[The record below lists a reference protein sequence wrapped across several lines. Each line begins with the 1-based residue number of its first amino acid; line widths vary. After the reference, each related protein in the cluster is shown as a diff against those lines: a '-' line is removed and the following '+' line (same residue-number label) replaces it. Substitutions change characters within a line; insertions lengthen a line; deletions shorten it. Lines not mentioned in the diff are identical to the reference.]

1 MGILDRFKNKVVTI
15 TSYKLITQSGSGFF
29 NYDGKLYQ
37 SDIVRACIR
46 PKAQAVGKIIG
57 KHIREDPAG
66 LKINPEPYIK
76 FLLEEPN
83 PYMTGQMLHEKMT
96 IQLMLNNNA
105 FAHIQ
110 RDENGYPVAIY
121 PIPANAVEAIQD
133 ENFNLYLKF
142 QMANGRSYTF
152 KYSDIIHLRRDFN
165 SNDIFGD
172 NPATALTQLMEIV
185 TTTDQGIINAIKNSN
200 VIKWLLKFH
209 TTLKPEDIKKQTKQF
224 VDDFLKI
231 EDATDGSSAG
241 AAATD
246 AKFDAQQVTPNDY
259 VPNASLVDK
268 TIDRIYNFFNTNKNI
283 IQSSFNEDGWISYYE
298 AEIEPVV
305 MQLSGE
311 YTRKIFSRRER
322 GFGNKIVFE
331 STNLSFAS
339 MQTKLGLVQFVD
351 RGIMNPNEVREILN
365 LAPIAEGD
373 VYVRRLDTRPTTE

>member
-1 MGILDRFKNKVVTI
+1 MGILDRFKNKAVTI

-209 TTLKPEDIKKQTKQF
+209 TTLRPEDIKKQTKQF

-268 TIDRIYNFFNTNKNI
+268 TTDRIYNFFNTNKNI

>member
-15 TSYKLITQSGSGFF
+15 TSYKLITESGSGFF

-110 RDENGYPVAIY
+110 RDENGYQVAIY

-200 VIKWLLKFH
+200 VIKWLLKFY

>member
-15 TSYKLITQSGSGFF
+15 TSYKLITESGSGFF

-200 VIKWLLKFH
+200 VAQHMQENMHILR
-209 TTLKPEDIKKQTKQF
+209 DI
-224 VDDFLKI
+224 
-231 EDATDGSSAG
+231 
-241 AAATD
+241 
-246 AKFDAQQVTPNDY
+246 
-259 VPNASLVDK
+259 
-268 TIDRIYNFFNTNKNI
+268 
-283 IQSSFNEDGWISYYE
+283 
-298 AEIEPVV
+298 
-305 MQLSGE
+305 
-311 YTRKIFSRRER
+311 
-322 GFGNKIVFE
+322 
-331 STNLSFAS
+331 FAS
-339 MQTKLGLVQFVD
+339 K
-351 RGIMNPNEVREILN
+351 P
-365 LAPIAEGD
+365 AS
-373 VYVRRLDTRPTTE
+373 

>member
-15 TSYKLITQSGSGFF
+15 TSYKLITESGSVFF

-209 TTLKPEDIKKQTKQF
+209 TTLKQEDIKKQTKQF

-283 IQSSFNEDGWISYYE
+283 IQSSFNEDVWISYYE

-305 MQLSGE
+305 IQLSGE

>member
-1 MGILDRFKNKVVTI
+1 
-15 TSYKLITQSGSGFF
+15 
-29 NYDGKLYQ
+29 
-37 SDIVRACIR
+37 
-46 PKAQAVGKIIG
+46 
-57 KHIREDPAG
+57 
-66 LKINPEPYIK
+66 
-76 FLLEEPN
+76 
-83 PYMTGQMLHEKMT
+83 MT

-172 NPATALTQLMEIV
+172 TPATALTQLMEIV

-200 VIKWLLKFH
+200 VIKWLLKFY

>member
-15 TSYKLITQSGSGFF
+15 TSYKLITESGSVFF

-142 QMANGRSYTF
+142 QMANGRSYIF

>member
-15 TSYKLITQSGSGFF
+15 TSYKLITESGSGFF

-142 QMANGRSYTF
+142 QMANGRSYIF

-259 VPNASLVDK
+259 VPIASLVDK

>member
-15 TSYKLITQSGSGFF
+15 TSYKLITESGSGFF

-142 QMANGRSYTF
+142 QMANGRSYIF

-200 VIKWLLKFH
+200 VIKWLLKFY

-231 EDATDGSSAG
+231 EDATDGGSAG

-268 TIDRIYNFFNTNKNI
+268 TTDRIYNFFNTNKNI

-365 LAPIAEGD
+365 LAPIAEGN

>member
-15 TSYKLITQSGSGFF
+15 TSYKLITESGSGFF

-365 LAPIAEGD
+365 LAPIAEGN

>member
-1 MGILDRFKNKVVTI
+1 MGILDRFKNKAVTI
-15 TSYKLITQSGSGFF
+15 TNYKLITLSGSGFF

>member
-1 MGILDRFKNKVVTI
+1 MGILDRFKNKAVTI
-15 TSYKLITQSGSGFF
+15 TNYKLITQSGSGFF

-200 VIKWLLKFH
+200 VIKWLLKFY

>member
-1 MGILDRFKNKVVTI
+1 MGILDRFKNKAVTI
-15 TSYKLITQSGSGFF
+15 TSYKLITESGRGFF

>member
-1 MGILDRFKNKVVTI
+1 MGILDRFKNKAVTI
-15 TSYKLITQSGSGFF
+15 TNYKLITQSGSGFF

-121 PIPANAVEAIQD
+121 PIPANSVEAIQD

>member
-15 TSYKLITQSGSGFF
+15 TSYKLITESGSVFF

-365 LAPIAEGD
+365 LAPIAEGN

>member
-1 MGILDRFKNKVVTI
+1 MGILDRFKNKAVTI
-15 TSYKLITQSGSGFF
+15 TNYKLITQSGSGFF

>member
-15 TSYKLITQSGSGFF
+15 TSYKLITESGSGFF

-200 VIKWLLKFH
+200 VIKWLLKFY

>member
-1 MGILDRFKNKVVTI
+1 MGILDRFKNKAVTI
-15 TSYKLITQSGSGFF
+15 TNYKLITHSGSGFF

-339 MQTKLGLVQFVD
+339 MQTKLGLVQYVD

>member
-15 TSYKLITQSGSGFF
+15 TSYKLITESGSGFF

-142 QMANGRSYTF
+142 QMANGRSYIF

-200 VIKWLLKFH
+200 VIKWLLKFY

>member
-15 TSYKLITQSGSGFF
+15 TSYKLITESGSGFF

-142 QMANGRSYTF
+142 QMANGRSYIF

>member
-15 TSYKLITQSGSGFF
+15 TSYKLITESGSVFF

>member
-15 TSYKLITQSGSGFF
+15 TSYKLITESGSGFF

-110 RDENGYPVAIY
+110 RDENGYPVSIY

>member
-15 TSYKLITQSGSGFF
+15 TSYKLITESGSGFF

-200 VIKWLLKFH
+200 VIRWLLKFH

>member
-15 TSYKLITQSGSGFF
+15 TSYKLITESGSGFF

-142 QMANGRSYTF
+142 QMANGRSYIF

-231 EDATDGSSAG
+231 EDATDGGSAG

-268 TIDRIYNFFNTNKNI
+268 TTDRIYNFFNTNKNI

-365 LAPIAEGD
+365 LAPIAEGN